1 MHELSIAVSLVEL
14 AEQSARA
21 GGAVAIRSVRV
32 RVGALSG
39 VVVEALESAYPFASE
54 GTMCEGATLEIDSVP
69 ARVRCRACGLEAE
82 MEGVGPFLCPSCGEP
97 GPEVVAGD
105 ELELA
110 TMEIETGETDPVG
123 GHTHDT
129 AHS

>member
-14 AEQSARA
+14 AEQSARE
-21 GGAVAIRSVRV
+21 GGAVAIISVRV

-54 GTMCEGATLEIDSVP
+54 GTMCDGAALEIEYVP
-69 ARVRCRACGLEAE
+69 ARVRCRACGHEDEA
-82 MEGVGPFLCPSCGEP
+82 EGVGPFLCETCGEP
-97 GPEVVAGD
+97 GPEVLAGH

-110 TMEIETGETDPVG
+110 TMEIETGETGPVG
-123 GHTHDT
+123 EQTHDA
-129 AHS
+129 AHP

>member
-1 MHELSIAVSLVEL
+1 MHELSVAVSLVEL
-14 AEQSARA
+14 AEHAARE

-54 GTMCEGATLEIDSVP
+54 GTMCEGAALEIERVP
-69 ARVRCRACGLEAE
+69 PRVRCRACGFEDEA
-82 MEGVGPFLCPSCGEP
+82 EGVGPFLCAACGQA
-97 GPEVVAGD
+97 GPEILAGH

-110 TMEIETGETDPVG
+110 TMEIETGGTGLIGEPA
-123 GHTHDT
+123 HD
-129 AHS
+129 ASHS